1 MISNN
6 KMIYN
11 LENIVENKPIT
22 ADLFLTNFC
31 NNNCQYCTYKR
42 WNLPTGNKYV
52 TYNEFVR
59 NVNILEGMGAKGFI
73 LTGGGEPTVNPDFD
87 KITHWLETENIS
99 YGINTNFNKLKFIQP
114 VYLKVSL
121 DGYDEKSYEL
131 ARGVNAY
138 NKVIENIKKY
148 IQWKKENDVKTNIV
162 LQSVVINEDYI
173 EKFYNSIKNLEVQ
186 AIVFRPIESTD
197 GKYYENEEKYKEA
210 QNYIQILKKLK
221 EKDERIIINYKWN
234 ELRTKFNNCIANCSQ
249 IALNEFSEVI
259 YCCHKPYEIIGHI
272 TDADILEKR
281 EKHLTNMKMCDVP
294 CRLTAPNN
302 FIKELSE
309 KPKDCSFI

>member
-11 LENIVENKPIT
+11 LKNIVENKPIT

-52 TYNEFVR
+52 TFNEFVR
-59 NVNILEGMGAKGFI
+59 NVNILEGMGVTGFI

-87 KITHWLETENIS
+87 KITHWLESENIN
-99 YGINTNFNKLKFIQP
+99 YGINTNFNLIKYIKPI
-114 VYLKVSL
+114 YLKISL
-121 DGYDEKSYEL
+121 DGYDELSYKS

-138 NKVIENIKKY
+138 NKVINNIEKY
-148 IQWKKENDVKTNIV
+148 LKWKKENNVNTNVV
-162 LQSVVINEDYI
+162 LQSVVIDENYI
-173 EKFYNSIKNLEVQ
+173 EKFYNSIKHLEVQ

-197 GKYYENEEKYKEA
+197 GKYYENEKQFNQAQKYIKLLEKM
-210 QNYIQILKKLK
+210 KKQ
-221 EKDERIIINYKWN
+221 DDRIIINYKWFD
-234 ELRTKFNNCIANCSQ
+234 LKTKFNNCIANCYQ
-249 IALNEFSEVI
+249 IALNEFSDVI

-272 TDADILEKR
+272 TDVNISEIRKQHKTD
-281 EKHLTNMKMCDVP
+281 MKMCDVP
-294 CRLTAPNN
+294 CRLTAPNK
-302 FIKELSE
+302 FLQEISE
-309 KPKDCSFI
+309 QPKDCNFI